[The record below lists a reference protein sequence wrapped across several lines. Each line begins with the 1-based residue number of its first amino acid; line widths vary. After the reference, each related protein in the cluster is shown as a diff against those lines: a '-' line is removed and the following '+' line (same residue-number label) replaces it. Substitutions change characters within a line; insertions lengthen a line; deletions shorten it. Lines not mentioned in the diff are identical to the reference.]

1 MSECR
6 MVKVRYLDASVLI
19 KLVVDEDDCDN
30 IRKFFVSN
38 VNFCTTS
45 LCLAEALSRI
55 KGMWKK
61 GKAGQAKLTMEEYL
75 ESTRALLGA
84 THSLSKSH
92 GKIEID
98 ENVLSDLSTHSS
110 VEQLARDNKLDLSDA
125 LQLYTIKHGKYS
137 HLGPESASILITA
150 DKQLATAAKFIG
162 IKAWNCSKENVPE
175 WA

>member
-1 MSECR
+1 MSEYI
-6 MVKVRYLDASVLI
+6 MIKIRYLDASVLI
-19 KLVVDEDDCDN
+19 KLVVDEDDCGN
-30 IRKFFVSN
+30 IRKFFSNN

-61 GKAGQAKLTMEEYL
+61 GKSGQAKMTMEEYL
-75 ESTRALLGA
+75 EATRVLLGT
-84 THSLSKSH
+84 THSFSKSH

-98 ENVLSDLSTHSS
+98 ENVLSDLATHSS

-137 HLGPESASILITA
+137 HLGPESAAILITA
-150 DKQLATAAKFIG
+150 DKQLAIAAKSIG